1 MLTGSYLRY
10 WSWQKMVRWL
20 PSCREPAPT
29 GRSLL
34 TAHFGR
40 KSSGS
45 ADGVKEVKDDG
56 KAETEP
62 SKTAEQASAQ
72 SSTQSAQAQKRESE
86 KDEKQEEN
94 AEVQDLSCATLNIL
108 CIGKVVTET

>member
-1 MLTGSYLRY
+1 MLTGSYWLRY
-10 WSWQKMVRWL
+10 WSWQKNCHLEL

-45 ADGVKEVKDDG
+45 ADGVKDEVKDDG

-62 SKTAEQASAQ
+62 SKTAEQTSAQ

-94 AEVQDLSCATLNIL
+94 AEVQDLSCATLYIL
-108 CIGKVVTET
+108 CIDGAH

>member
-1 MLTGSYLRY
+1 M
-10 WSWQKMVRWL
+10 L
-20 PSCREPAPT
+20 PSREPAPT

-45 ADGVKEVKDDG
+45 ADTAQKEVKDDG
-56 KAETEP
+56 AKQTEP
-62 SKTAEQASAQ
+62 MTSAQ

-86 KDEKQEEN
+86 KDEKNEEN
-94 AEVQDLSCATLNIL
+94 AEAQDLSCATLYVL
-108 CIGKVVTET
+108 CIDGAHLKELQQKLNQICSLLGLDVLNPS